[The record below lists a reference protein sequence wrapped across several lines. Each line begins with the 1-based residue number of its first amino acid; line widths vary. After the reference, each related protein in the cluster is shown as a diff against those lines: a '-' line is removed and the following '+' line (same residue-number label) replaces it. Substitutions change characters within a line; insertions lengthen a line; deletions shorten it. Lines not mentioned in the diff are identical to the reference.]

1 MRVVRKSGSGILGVM
16 SRRVPSLQPGCP
28 WYELSELAPPNVKWC
43 EQSLCSWV
51 TEPAN
56 TWSNL
61 GYIFFGVLLW
71 KMAARSSSLALRRF
85 GPAVVIVGVPS
96 LIYHA
101 SYNFFTQVADF
112 FGMFVFCFLLILL
125 NLRRL
130 GWLQTDRKLL
140 QWFWGLTLGMTA
152 FVVVLDRMG
161 VIIQSTVGVLVLGI
175 VATEVMNRR
184 KYGATYPMKYFW
196 LGALSITIGI
206 TFSALDA
213 SRTWC
218 DPSNHLLQGHALWHL
233 FSALC
238 LFISFFHYR
247 YFEKSL

>member
-1 MRVVRKSGSGILGVM
+1 M

-43 EQSLCSWV
+43 EENLCSWV
-51 TEPAN
+51 TAPAN

-61 GYIFFGVLLW
+61 GYIFFGVILW
-71 KMAARSSSLALRRF
+71 KLAARSSSLALRRF
-85 GPAVVIVGVPS
+85 GPAVVIVGVTS

-130 GWLQTDRKLL
+130 GWLKSDQKLIR
-140 QWFWGLTLGMTA
+140 WFWGLTLGMTG
-152 FVVVLDRMG
+152 FIVVLDRMG
-161 VIIQSTVGVLVLGI
+161 IVIQWALGVSVLGI
-175 VATEVMNRR
+175 VVTEYVNRR
-184 KYGATYPMKYFW
+184 KFGATYPMKYFW
-196 LGALSITIGI
+196 LAALSITAGI
-206 TFSALDA
+206 MFSALDL

-218 DPSNHLLQGHALWHL
+218 DPTHHVLQGHALWHL
-233 FSALC
+233 LSGLC
-238 LFISFFHYR
+238 LFLSFFHYR